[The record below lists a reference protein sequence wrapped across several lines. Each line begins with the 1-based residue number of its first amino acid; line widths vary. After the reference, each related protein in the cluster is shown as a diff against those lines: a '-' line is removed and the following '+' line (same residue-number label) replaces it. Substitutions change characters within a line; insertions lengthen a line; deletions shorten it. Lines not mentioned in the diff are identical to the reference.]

1 MERTKI
7 VVSGRPDRET
17 VTVRY
22 RHIGDGVWEAEIGGE
37 FEEYA
42 SFGDEPSEDSEA
54 QSRTVQQLLR
64 KEFSVDYGGDPERL
78 LD

>member
-7 VVSGRPDRET
+7 IVSDRPDRET

-22 RHIGDGVWEAEIGGE
+22 KHIGDGVWEVEIGGE

-42 SFGDEPSEDSEA
+42 SFGDEPSDGADA

-64 KEFSVDYGGDPERL
+64 KEFSVDYGGDPDPL